1 MFYRGGSLT
10 WSIKSQNLQ
19 NLTILQ
25 KFSIFKHFSNTNM
38 NTMPGLYNMLD
49 LVKNN
54 FEGYS

>member
-25 KFSIFKHFSNTNM
+25 KFSKTFNLQKFQ
-38 NTMPGLYNMLD
+38 
-49 LVKNN
+49 
-54 FEGYS
+54 